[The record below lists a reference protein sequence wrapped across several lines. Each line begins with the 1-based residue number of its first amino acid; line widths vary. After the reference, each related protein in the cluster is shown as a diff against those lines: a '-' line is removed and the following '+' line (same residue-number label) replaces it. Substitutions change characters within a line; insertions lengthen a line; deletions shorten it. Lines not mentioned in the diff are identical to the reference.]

1 MKKKNIA
8 LILPLAIL
16 LSACSNTVDPA
27 YKDISS
33 RTAPCID
40 GGPDTVAQK
49 FYDLRVQQIGN
60 QSGLPDDNLSAQF
73 RPYLSQALYEQ
84 IQIARKQAGNRASST
99 VNNTQTIN
107 GDIFTS
113 LREGSTSANVASA
126 STIPNTDARNIPLR
140 VNLTH
145 QSAGGQSV
153 MWQDEVL
160 MIREGTCWVV
170 DDIRF
175 MGVSAPASS
184 LRQLLGDH

>member
-8 LILPLAIL
+8 LVLPLAIL
-16 LSACSNTVDPA
+16 LSACTSTVDPA

-33 RTAPCID
+33 RTAPCVE

-49 FYDLRVQQIGN
+49 FYDLRVQQIGH

-84 IQIARKQAGNRASST
+84 IQIARKQIGNRT
-99 VNNTQTIN
+99 TTQVNKTQTIN

-113 LREGSTSANVASA
+113 LREGSTSADVASA

-145 QSAGGQSV
+145 QTAGGQSV

-175 MGVSAPASS
+175 MGVSAPAGS

>member
-84 IQIARKQAGNRASST
+84 IQTARKQAGNRTSSG
-99 VNNTQTIN
+99 VNSTQTIN

-113 LREGSTSANVASA
+113 LREGSTSADVASA

>member
-8 LILPLAIL
+8 LVLPLAML
-16 LSACSNTVDPA
+16 LSACTSTVDPA

-33 RTAPCID
+33 RTAPCIE

-49 FYDLRVQQIGN
+49 FYDLRVQQIGQ
-60 QSGLPDDNLSAQF
+60 QSGLPDDSLAAQF

-84 IQIARKQAGNRASST
+84 IQIARKQAGSRTTAQ
-99 VNNTQTIN
+99 VNKTQIIN

-113 LREGSTSANVASA
+113 LREGSASADVASA

-145 QSAGGQSV
+145 QTAGGQSV

-175 MGVSAPASS
+175 MGVSAPAGS
-184 LRQLLGDH
+184 LRQLLGDR

>member
-27 YKDISS
+27 YKDISN

-49 FYDLRVQQIGN
+49 FYDLRIQQVGN
-60 QSGLPDDNLSAQF
+60 KSGLPDDNLSAQF
-73 RPYLSQALYEQ
+73 LPYLSQALYEQ
-84 IQIARKQAGNRASST
+84 IQTARKQTGNRTSSG
-99 VNNTQTIN
+99 VNSTQTIN

-113 LREGSTSANVASA
+113 LREGSTSADVASA

-175 MGVSAPASS
+175 MSVSAPAGS
-184 LRQLLGDH
+184 LRQLLGDR

>member
-27 YKDISS
+27 YKDIGN

-49 FYDLRVQQIGN
+49 FYDLRIQQVGN
-60 QSGLPDDNLSAQF
+60 KSGLPDDNLSAQF

-84 IQIARKQAGNRASST
+84 IQTARKQTGNRTSSG
-99 VNNTQTIN
+99 VNSTQTIN

-113 LREGSTSANVASA
+113 LREGSTSADVASA

-145 QSAGGQSV
+145 QSTGGQSV

-175 MGVSAPASS
+175 MGVSAPAGS
-184 LRQLLGDH
+184 LRQLLGDR

>member
-84 IQIARKQAGNRASST
+84 IQTARKQAGNRTSSG
-99 VNNTQTIN
+99 VNSTQTIN

-113 LREGSTSANVASA
+113 LREGSTSADVASA

-140 VNLTH
+140 VNLTY

>member
-60 QSGLPDDNLSAQF
+60 KSGLPDDNLSAQF
-73 RPYLSQALYEQ
+73 RPYLSRALYEQ
-84 IQIARKQAGNRASST
+84 IQTARKQAGNRTSSG
-99 VNNTQTIN
+99 VNSTQTIN
-107 GDIFTS
+107 GDIFSS
-113 LREGSTSANVASA
+113 LREGSTSADVASA

-175 MGVSAPASS
+175 MGVSAPAGS
-184 LRQLLGDH
+184 LRQLLGDR

>member
-84 IQIARKQAGNRASST
+84 IQTTRKQAGNRTSSG
-99 VNNTQTIN
+99 VNSTQTIN

-113 LREGSTSANVASA
+113 LREGSTSADVASA

>member
-8 LILPLAIL
+8 LVLPLAIL
-16 LSACSNTVDPA
+16 LSACSSTVDPA
-27 YKDISS
+27 FKDISS
-33 RTAPCID
+33 RSVPCVE

-49 FYDLRVQQIGN
+49 FYDLRVQQVGN
-60 QSGLPDDNLSAQF
+60 HRGLPDDNLSAQF
-73 RPYLSQALYEQ
+73 RPYLSQALYEE
-84 IQIARKQAGNRASST
+84 IQTARKQATTHAT
-99 VNNTQTIN
+99 AQVNKNQAIN

-113 LREGSTSANVASA
+113 LREGSTRAEVASA

-145 QSAGGQSV
+145 QTAGGQSV
-153 MWQDEVL
+153 VWQDEVL

>member
-84 IQIARKQAGNRASST
+84 IQTARKQAGNRTSSG
-99 VNNTQTIN
+99 VNSTQTIN

-113 LREGSTSANVASA
+113 LREGSTSADVASA
-126 STIPNTDARNIPLR
+126 STIPNTDARNILLR

>member
-1 MKKKNIA
+1 
-8 LILPLAIL
+8 
-16 LSACSNTVDPA
+16 
-27 YKDISS
+27 
-33 RTAPCID
+33 APCID

-49 FYDLRVQQIGN
+49 FYDLRIQQVGN
-60 QSGLPDDNLSAQF
+60 KSGLPDDNLSAQF

-84 IQIARKQAGNRASST
+84 IQTARKQTGNRTSSG
-99 VNNTQTIN
+99 VNSTQTIN

-113 LREGSTSANVASA
+113 LREGSTSADVASA

-160 MIREGTCWVV
+160 M
-170 DDIRF
+170 
-175 MGVSAPASS
+175 
-184 LRQLLGDH
+184 

>member
-8 LILPLAIL
+8 LILPVAIL

-84 IQIARKQAGNRASST
+84 IQTARKQAGNRTSSG
-99 VNNTQTIN
+99 VNSTQAIN

-113 LREGSTSANVASA
+113 LREGSNSADVASA

>member
-16 LSACSNTVDPA
+16 LSACSNSVDPA

-33 RTAPCID
+33 RAAPCID

-60 QSGLPDDNLSAQF
+60 KSGLPDDNLSAQF

-84 IQIARKQAGNRASST
+84 IQTARKQAGNRASST

-113 LREGSTSANVASA
+113 LREGNTSADVASA

>member
-84 IQIARKQAGNRASST
+84 IQTARKQAGNRTSSG
-99 VNNTQTIN
+99 VNSTQTIN

-113 LREGSTSANVASA
+113 LREGSTNADVASA

>member
-33 RTAPCID
+33 RTTPCID

-49 FYDLRVQQIGN
+49 FYDLRIQQVGN
-60 QSGLPDDNLSAQF
+60 KSGLPDDNLSAQF

-84 IQIARKQAGNRASST
+84 IQTARKQVGNRTSA
-99 VNNTQTIN
+99 VNTTQTIN
-107 GDIFTS
+107 GDIFSS
-113 LREGSTSANVASA
+113 LREGNTSADVASA

-153 MWQDEVL
+153 VWQDEVL

-175 MGVSAPASS
+175 MGISAPASS

>member
-8 LILPLAIL
+8 LVLPLAML
-16 LSACSNTVDPA
+16 LSACTSTVDPA

-33 RTAPCID
+33 RTAPCVE

-49 FYDLRVQQIGN
+49 FYDLRVQQIGQ
-60 QSGLPDDNLSAQF
+60 QSGLPDDSLAAQF

-84 IQIARKQAGNRASST
+84 IQIARKQAGSRTTAP
-99 VNNTQTIN
+99 VNKIQPIN

-113 LREGSTSANVASA
+113 LREGSTSADVASA

-145 QSAGGQSV
+145 QTAGGQSV
-153 MWQDEVL
+153 VWQDEVL

-175 MGVSAPASS
+175 MGVSAPAGS
-184 LRQLLGDH
+184 LRQLLGDR

>member
-27 YKDISS
+27 YKDISN

-49 FYDLRVQQIGN
+49 FYDLRIQQVGN
-60 QSGLPDDNLSAQF
+60 KSGLPDDNLSAQF
-73 RPYLSQALYEQ
+73 RPYLSQALYER
-84 IQIARKQAGNRASST
+84 IQTARKQTGNRTSSG
-99 VNNTQTIN
+99 VNSTQTIN

-113 LREGSTSANVASA
+113 LREGSTSADVASA

-175 MGVSAPASS
+175 MGVSAPAGS
-184 LRQLLGDH
+184 LRQLLGDR

>member
-60 QSGLPDDNLSAQF
+60 QSGFPDDNLSAQF

-84 IQIARKQAGNRASST
+84 IQTARKQAGNRTSSG
-99 VNNTQTIN
+99 VNSTQTIN

-113 LREGSTSANVASA
+113 LREGSTSADVASA

>member
-33 RTAPCID
+33 RAAPCID
-40 GGPDTVAQK
+40 GGPDRVAQK

-73 RPYLSQALYEQ
+73 RPYLSLALYEH
-84 IQIARKQAGNRASST
+84 IQTARKQAGNRTSST

-113 LREGSTSANVASA
+113 LREGNTSADVASA

>member
-60 QSGLPDDNLSAQF
+60 KSGLPDDNLSAQF

-84 IQIARKQAGNRASST
+84 IQTARKQAGNRTSSG
-99 VNNTQTIN
+99 VNSAQTIN
-107 GDIFTS
+107 GDIFSS
-113 LREGSTSANVASA
+113 LREGSTSADVASA

-175 MGVSAPASS
+175 MGVSAPAGS
-184 LRQLLGDH
+184 LRQLLGDR

>member
-16 LSACSNTVDPA
+16 LSACTNNVSPA
-27 YKDISS
+27 FKDISS
-33 RTAPCID
+33 RTAPCVD

-60 QSGLPDDNLSAQF
+60 KSGLPDDNLSAQF
-73 RPYLSQALYEQ
+73 RPYLSQALYEK
-84 IQIARKQAGNRASST
+84 IQTARKQAGNRTSSA
-99 VNNTQTIN
+99 VNTTQNIN

-113 LREGSTSANVASA
+113 LREGSTSAEVASA

>member
-84 IQIARKQAGNRASST
+84 IQTARKQAGNRTSSG
-99 VNNTQTIN
+99 VNSTQTIN

-113 LREGSTSANVASA
+113 LREGSTSADVASA
-126 STIPNTDARNIPLR
+126 STIPNIDARNIPLR

>member
-27 YKDISS
+27 YQDISS

-84 IQIARKQAGNRASST
+84 IQTARKQAGNRTASG
-99 VNNTQTIN
+99 VNSTQTIN

-113 LREGSTSANVASA
+113 LREGSTSADVASA

-184 LRQLLGDH
+184 LRQLLGGR

>member
-73 RPYLSQALYEQ
+73 RPFLSQALYEQ
-84 IQIARKQAGNRASST
+84 IQTARKQAGNRTSSG
-99 VNNTQTIN
+99 VNSTQTIN

-113 LREGSTSANVASA
+113 LREGSTSADVASA

>member
-84 IQIARKQAGNRASST
+84 IQTARKQAGNRTSSG
-99 VNNTQTIN
+99 VNSTQTIN

-113 LREGSTSANVASA
+113 LREGSTSADVASA

-175 MGVSAPASS
+175 MGVSAPTSS

>member
-8 LILPLAIL
+8 LILPLALL
-16 LSACSNTVDPA
+16 LSACASNVNPVFEAT
-27 YKDISS
+27 SS
-33 RTAPCID
+33 RSSPCIE

-49 FYDLRVQQIGN
+49 FYDLRIQQIGG
-60 QSGLPDDNLSAQF
+60 QQGLSDDNLSAQF
-73 RPYLSQALYEQ
+73 RPYLSQSLYND
-84 IQIARKQAGNRASST
+84 IQAARKQASNRTPAQ
-99 VNNTQTIN
+99 VNKTQMIS

-113 LREGSTSANVASA
+113 LREGSTSASVASA

-140 VNLTH
+140 VNLSH
-145 QSAGGQSV
+145 QMADGKAV

-184 LRQLLGDH
+184 LRQLLGNH

>member
-27 YKDISS
+27 YKDIGN

-49 FYDLRVQQIGN
+49 FYDLRIQQVGN
-60 QSGLPDDNLSAQF
+60 KSGLPDDNLSAQF

-84 IQIARKQAGNRASST
+84 IQTARKQTGNRTSSGI
-99 VNNTQTIN
+99 NSTQTIN

-113 LREGSTSANVASA
+113 LREGSTSADVASA

-175 MGVSAPASS
+175 MGVSAPAGS
-184 LRQLLGDH
+184 LRQLLGDR

>member
-84 IQIARKQAGNRASST
+84 IQTARKQAGNRNSSG
-99 VNNTQTIN
+99 VNSTQTIN

-113 LREGSTSANVASA
+113 LREGSTSADVASA

>member
-27 YKDISS
+27 YKDISN

-49 FYDLRVQQIGN
+49 FYDLRIQQVGN
-60 QSGLPDDNLSAQF
+60 KSGLPDDNLSAQF

-84 IQIARKQAGNRASST
+84 IQTARKQTGNRTSSG
-99 VNNTQTIN
+99 VNSTQTIN

-113 LREGSTSANVASA
+113 LREGSTSADVASA

-175 MGVSAPASS
+175 MGVSAPAGS
-184 LRQLLGDH
+184 LRQLLGDR